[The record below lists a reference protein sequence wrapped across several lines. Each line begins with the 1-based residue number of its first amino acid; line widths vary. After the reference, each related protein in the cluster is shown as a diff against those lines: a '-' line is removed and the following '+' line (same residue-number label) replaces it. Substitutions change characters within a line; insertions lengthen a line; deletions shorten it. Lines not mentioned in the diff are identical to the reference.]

1 MIVLRKSDE
10 RGRTKLPWLDSRH
23 TFSFA
28 DYRDPA
34 YIHFGPLRVMN
45 EDWIAPAS
53 GFPPHDHQDMEI
65 VTYIISGA
73 LSHRDSLGTGSTI
86 EAGEIQRMSAGTG
99 IQHSESNASRDTPVH
114 LLQIWFLPAH
124 QSTTPSYE
132 QKRFEPGKNAL
143 QTVVVPRTRAVET
156 PHAVSVD
163 QDITLY
169 AGHFDAGASTQHI
182 LAPGRRA
189 WMQLV
194 AGALEVNS
202 ATLGVGVTLAAGDG
216 AVITDETTLNLKAMV
231 SSEVLVFD
239 LP

>member
-1 MIVLRKSDE
+1 MIVLRKSDQ
-10 RGRTKLPWLDSRH
+10 RGHTKLPWLDSRH

-34 YIHFGPLRVMN
+34 YINFGPLRVMN

-53 GFPPHDHQDMEI
+53 GFPTHGHQDMEI

-99 IQHSESNASRDTPVH
+99 IQHSEFNASRDTPVH

-124 QSTTPSYE
+124 QRTTPSYE

-143 QTVVVPRTRAVET
+143 QTVVVPRTHAAKT

-163 QDITLY
+163 QDLTLY

-189 WMQLV
+189 WVQLV
-194 AGALEVNS
+194 AGALEVN
-202 ATLGVGVTLAAGDG
+202 GVTLAAGDG
-216 AVITDETTLNLKAMV
+216 AALTEEATLSLKATA